1 MLDFLNKMHPDL
13 FCGNSR
19 DICRAI
25 EYHKGQKK
33 VISSPFW
40 SHICALMVSVV
51 FNFILS
57 STSQFFSFPSFISSI
72 LFFSLLFFYLLS
84 APSMR
89 VLRPSSFLRWDVML
103 SRDGKKGEK
112 EPLAKIKLFSD
123 FLNLRLSNFFIFCD
137 VIHELGRYL

>member
-40 SHICALMVSVV
+40 SHICASMVKCC
-51 FNFILS
+51 I
-57 STSQFFSFPSFISSI
+57 QFHPQ
-72 LFFSLLFFYLLS
+72 FYLAVFFL
-84 APSMR
+84 
-89 VLRPSSFLRWDVML
+89 SFLHFFHPFLL
-103 SRDGKKGEK
+103 S
-112 EPLAKIKLFSD
+112 FV
-123 FLNLRLSNFFIFCD
+123 FLSPFCSIHESVTSIFIFKMGCNALKGW
-137 VIHELGRYL
+137 EKRRKGTTGENKAFF